1 METIVTNRSHRMLAF
16 NTVAFTVCFA
26 AWMFNGVMVTFLV
39 ESAIFRWTSVQIGWL
54 LGAPV
59 LVGSVMR
66 LPVGIL
72 TDKFGGRWVMT
83 AIMILCAVP
92 MYFLSHSNSFFSFLF
107 LSLAFGIIGSSF
119 AAGVAFTSVWYP
131 KNRQGTALGIFASGN
146 LGAALTTM
154 FAPRV
159 LNQLTD
165 NGANPDR
172 WRELP
177 QIYAAVLLGSAVIY
191 FLGTINKKPQEVKT
205 FAQRLLPLKE
215 SRVWRFGL
223 YYFFTFGSFVA
234 LAQWLIPYYVNVYS
248 MSIVSAGFM
257 ATLFSLPAGV
267 IRAVGGWLSDKV
279 GARTI
284 LSWVLVVCMI
294 CLVFLFVPRMEI
306 MAPGQGLMASKE
318 GVVTT
323 VSENE
328 IRIGEDV
335 YMLQNQANDDE
346 VTISFGIEHTKE
358 SFLPL
363 PTTTFIQEP
372 LVKAGDK
379 VRKGDLIAKGV
390 THIYFQANKWI
401 FSALVFIIGILT
413 GIGGAA
419 VYKHISEYY
428 PNNIGAVG
436 GIVGVIGGLA
446 GFFNPIIFGF
456 LLKESGIWTTCWMFL
471 FIIATACIILQR
483 LAIKTISKNQSIS
496 TQ

>member
-267 IRAVGGWLSDKV
+267 IRAVGGWLSD
-279 GARTI
+279 
-284 LSWVLVVCMI
+284 
-294 CLVFLFVPRMEI
+294 
-306 MAPGQGLMASKE
+306 
-318 GVVTT
+318 
-323 VSENE
+323 
-328 IRIGEDV
+328 
-335 YMLQNQANDDE
+335 
-346 VTISFGIEHTKE
+346 
-358 SFLPL
+358 
-363 PTTTFIQEP
+363 
-372 LVKAGDK
+372 
-379 VRKGDLIAKGV
+379 
-390 THIYFQANKWI
+390 
-401 FSALVFIIGILT
+401 
-413 GIGGAA
+413 
-419 VYKHISEYY
+419 
-428 PNNIGAVG
+428 
-436 GIVGVIGGLA
+436 
-446 GFFNPIIFGF
+446 
-456 LLKESGIWTTCWMFL
+456 
-471 FIIATACIILQR
+471 
-483 LAIKTISKNQSIS
+483 
-496 TQ
+496 

>member
-1 METIVTNRSHRMLAF
+1 
-16 NTVAFTVCFA
+16 
-26 AWMFNGVMVTFLV
+26 
-39 ESAIFRWTSVQIGWL
+39 
-54 LGAPV
+54 
-59 LVGSVMR
+59 
-66 LPVGIL
+66 
-72 TDKFGGRWVMT
+72 
-83 AIMILCAVP
+83 
-92 MYFLSHSNSFFSFLF
+92 
-107 LSLAFGIIGSSF
+107 
-119 AAGVAFTSVWYP
+119 
-131 KNRQGTALGIFASGN
+131 
-146 LGAALTTM
+146 
-154 FAPRV
+154 
-159 LNQLTD
+159 
-165 NGANPDR
+165 
-172 WRELP
+172 
-177 QIYAAVLLGSAVIY
+177 
-191 FLGTINKKPQEVKT
+191 
-205 FAQRLLPLKE
+205 
-215 SRVWRFGL
+215 
-223 YYFFTFGSFVA
+223 
-234 LAQWLIPYYVNVYS
+234 
-248 MSIVSAGFM
+248 
-257 ATLFSLPAGV
+257 
-267 IRAVGGWLSDKV
+267 
-279 GARTI
+279 
-284 LSWVLVVCMI
+284 
-294 CLVFLFVPRMEI
+294 
-306 MAPGQGLMASKE
+306 
-318 GVVTT
+318 
-323 VSENE
+323 
-328 IRIGEDV
+328 IGEDV

>member
-1 METIVTNRSHRMLAF
+1 
-16 NTVAFTVCFA
+16 
-26 AWMFNGVMVTFLV
+26 
-39 ESAIFRWTSVQIGWL
+39 
-54 LGAPV
+54 
-59 LVGSVMR
+59 MR

-248 MSIVSAGFM
+248 MSI
-257 ATLFSLPAGV
+257 
-267 IRAVGGWLSDKV
+267 I
-279 GARTI
+279 
-284 LSWVLVVCMI
+284 CM
-294 CLVFLFVPRMEI
+294 
-306 MAPGQGLMASKE
+306 S
-318 GVVTT
+318 
-323 VSENE
+323 
-328 IRIGEDV
+328 
-335 YMLQNQANDDE
+335 
-346 VTISFGIEHTKE
+346 
-358 SFLPL
+358 
-363 PTTTFIQEP
+363 
-372 LVKAGDK
+372 
-379 VRKGDLIAKGV
+379 
-390 THIYFQANKWI
+390 
-401 FSALVFIIGILT
+401 
-413 GIGGAA
+413 
-419 VYKHISEYY
+419 
-428 PNNIGAVG
+428 
-436 GIVGVIGGLA
+436 
-446 GFFNPIIFGF
+446 
-456 LLKESGIWTTCWMFL
+456 
-471 FIIATACIILQR
+471 
-483 LAIKTISKNQSIS
+483 
-496 TQ
+496 

>member
-1 METIVTNRSHRMLAF
+1 METVVTGRSHRMLAF
-16 NTVAFTVCFA
+16 NTLAFTVCFA

-39 ESAIFRWTSVQIGWL
+39 ESTVFRWTSVQIGLL

-72 TDKFGGRWVMT
+72 TDKFGGRWIMT
-83 AIMILCAVP
+83 AIMILCSVS
-92 MYFLSHSNSFFSFLF
+92 MYFLSYSNSFYSFLF
-107 LSLAFGIIGSSF
+107 LSLAFGIVGSSF
-119 AAGVAFTSVWYP
+119 AAGVAYTSVWYP
-131 KNRQGTALGIFASGN
+131 KNKQGTALGIFASGN

-154 FAPRV
+154 FAPRL
-159 LNQLTD
+159 LNHLTS
-165 NGANPDR
+165 NGANLDK

-177 QIYAAVLLGSAVIY
+177 QLYAAVLLGFAVIY
-191 FLGTINKKPQEVKT
+191 FLGTENKKPQEVKT
-205 FAQRLLPLKE
+205 FAQRLMPLKE

-248 MSIVSAGFM
+248 MSIVTAGFM

-279 GARTI
+279 GARMVLT
-284 LSWVLVVCMI
+284 WVLVVCMI

-318 GVVTT
+318 GVVTE
-323 VSENE
+323 VSDSE
-328 IRIGEDV
+328 IRIGDDIYV
-335 YMLQNQANDDE
+335 LQNRKNDDGD

-363 PTTTFIQEP
+363 PTATFIQEP
-372 LVKAGDK
+372 LVKVGDK

-419 VYKHISEYY
+419 VYKHIPEYY
-428 PNNIGAVG
+428 PDNIGAVG

-446 GFFNPIIFGF
+446 GFFNPIFFGF

-471 FIIATACIILQR
+471 FIIAAVCIVLQR
-483 LAIKTISKNQSIS
+483 LAIKAISKNQSAR
-496 TQ
+496 T